1 MEKIYLS
8 DAGPK
13 VSTAIYGFWRWKDM
27 SVSGQ
32 EAMERIVN
40 LCLELGINTFDHA
53 DVYGGYECEELFGK
67 VMSQRSFR
75 REDVVLFTK
84 CGLNLPHPNRPDIR
98 VRHYNSSAKHVTESV
113 HNSLRKLRTDY
124 IDIFLLNQLDPLSN
138 LEETAIA
145 IEALHKSGKIRN
157 VGVANFSVFQH
168 QLLASYLRIPV
179 VTNYIELNLLHTNAL
194 DNGQIDYIKQ
204 RYMRPLAAAPLAGG
218 RIENGTDEQAVKLRA
233 KLQEIG
239 HKYNANV
246 ESTAVAWL
254 YKLGALPLIGTTK
267 EGRIRN
273 IAAAFDIDLDI
284 QDWYDL
290 YNTSRGIGNTAGEE
304 D

>member
-13 VSTAIYGFWRWKDM
+13 VSTAIYGFWRWKDI
-27 SVSGQ
+27 SVAS
-32 EAMERIVN
+32 ADRMEKIVN

-67 VMSQRSFR
+67 VMSQRSFK

-84 CGLNLPHPNRPDIR
+84 CGLNLPHPNRPEIR
-98 VRHYNSSAKHVTESV
+98 VRHYNSSAKHITDCVNS
-113 HNSLRKLRTDY
+113 SLRNLRTDY

-138 LEETAIA
+138 LEETALA
-145 IEALHKSGKIRN
+145 IEALRNSGKIRN

-168 QLLASYLRIPV
+168 QLLAAYLRIPI
-179 VTNYIELNLLHTNAL
+179 VTNYIELNLLQTAAL

-204 RYMRPLAAAPLAGG
+204 RYMRPLASAPLAGG
-218 RIENGTDEQAVKLRA
+218 RIENGTDEQAVKVRT

-254 YKLGALPLIGTTK
+254 YKLGALPLIGTTN

-273 IAAAFDIDLDI
+273 IAASFNIDLDM

-290 YNTSRGIGNTAGEE
+290 YNTSRGISNADEE
-304 D
+304 AD

>member
-1 MEKIYLS
+1 MDKIYLS

-13 VSTAIYGFWRWKDM
+13 VSTAIYGFWRWKDT
-27 SVSGQ
+27 SVNS
-32 EAMERIVN
+32 ADHMEKIVN

-67 VMSQRSFR
+67 VMGQRSFK

-84 CGLNLPHPNRPDIR
+84 CGLNLPHANRPGIR
-98 VRHYNSSAKHVTESV
+98 VRHYNSSAKHITDSLN
-113 HNSLRKLRTDY
+113 NSLRNLRTDY

-138 LEETAIA
+138 LEETALA
-145 IEALHKSGKIRN
+145 IEALRNSGKIRN
-157 VGVANFSVFQH
+157 VGVANFTVFQH
-168 QLLASYLRIPV
+168 QLLASYLRIPI
-179 VTNYIELNLLHTNAL
+179 VTNSIKLNLLQTDAL

-204 RYMRPLAAAPLAGG
+204 RYMRPLASAPLAGG
-218 RIENGTDEQAVKLRA
+218 RIENGTDEQAVKVRS
-233 KLQEIG
+233 KLEEIG
-239 HKYNANV
+239 KKYNANI

-254 YKLGALPLIGTTK
+254 YKLGALPLIGTSN

-273 IAAAFDIDLDI
+273 IAASFNIDLDI

-290 YNTSRGIGNTAGEE
+290 YNTSRGISNTEE
-304 D
+304 EAD

>member
-1 MEKIYLS
+1 MDKIYLS

-13 VSTAIYGFWRWKDM
+13 VSTAIYGFWRWKDT
-27 SVSGQ
+27 SVNS
-32 EAMERIVN
+32 ADHMEKIVN

-67 VMSQRSFR
+67 VMGQRSFK

-84 CGLNLPHPNRPDIR
+84 CGLNLPHANRPGIR
-98 VRHYNSSAKHVTESV
+98 VRHYNSSAKHINDSV
-113 HNSLRKLRTDY
+113 NNSLRNLRTDY

-138 LEETAIA
+138 LEETALA
-145 IEALHKSGKIRN
+145 IEALRNSGKIRN
-157 VGVANFSVFQH
+157 VGVANFTVFQH
-168 QLLASYLRIPV
+168 QLLASYLRIPI
-179 VTNYIELNLLHTNAL
+179 VTNSIKLNLLQTDAL

-204 RYMRPLAAAPLAGG
+204 RYMRPLASAPLAGG
-218 RIENGTDEQAVKLRA
+218 RIENGTDEHAVKVRS
-233 KLQEIG
+233 KLEEIG
-239 HKYNANV
+239 KKYNANI

-254 YKLGALPLIGTTK
+254 YKLGALPLIGTSN

-273 IAAAFDIDLDI
+273 IAASFNIDLDI

-290 YNTSRGIGNTAGEE
+290 YNTSIGISNTGEE
-304 D
+304 AD

>member
-27 SVSGQ
+27 SVTGLD
-32 EAMERIVN
+32 AMERIVN

-67 VMSQRSFR
+67 VMSLRSFK

-84 CGLNLPHPNRPDIR
+84 CGINLPHPNRPDIR
-98 VRHYNSSAKHVTESV
+98 VRHYNSSAKHITESV

-138 LEETAIA
+138 LEETALA
-145 IEALHKSGKIRN
+145 IEALRNSGKIRN

-179 VTNYIELNLLHTNAL
+179 VTNYIELNLLQTAAL
-194 DNGQIDYIKQ
+194 DNGQMDYIKQ
-204 RYMRPLAAAPLAGG
+204 RYMRPLASAPLAGG
-218 RIENGTDEQAVKLRA
+218 RIENGTDEQAVKVRS

-239 HKYNANV
+239 HKYNANI

-273 IAAAFDIDLDI
+273 IAASFNINLDI

-290 YNTSRGIGNTAGEE
+290 YNTSRGIRNVEE
-304 D
+304 DGD